1 MKKTSLLITALLTAT
16 FMFAYDA
23 TYTDNYGNTIYLQF
37 SVTGG
42 RYLEV
47 TNSGSF
53 GSYSGAV
60 EIPSEVSATYFGEL
74 TPQMYPVT
82 AIGMEAFRECHGLT
96 KVILPTS
103 ITEIQN
109 LAFYEC
115 DNLESV
121 IIPGGVSIIYG
132 LAFANCSK
140 LTEVICLADIVPA
153 LMDSSAFCTKI
164 DTIPMPGGDEYN
176 YHEIETLKVPIKKV
190 AGYKVTPMWKEC
202 FKNIVGIDCG
212 TSVVESLKSTYA
224 EIKWKPA
231 EEVFMYTIDVYCEGQ
246 PFAQYIL
253 DGMGLEI
260 SHQRF
265 AAIHKA
271 DTTMNTTDYFV
282 ITMDNLTPN
291 TGYSYTIHGTNT
303 LNEQVYQ
310 DDGAFKTKS
319 RDDEAIESVTR
330 TSSAIRKVIK
340 DGVMIIE
347 HNGASYSPSGQ
358 RQ

>member
-16 FMFAYDA
+16 WMFAYDF
-23 TYTDNYGNTIYLQF
+23 TEKDNYGNTIYFERSLTGANE
-37 SVTGG
+37 VT
-42 RYLEV
+42 V
-47 TNSGSF
+47 TNSGSY
-53 GSYSGAV
+53 GSYTGTV
-60 EIPSEVSATYFGEL
+60 EIPEEVLPPGSMPGSDPYK
-74 TPQMYPVT
+74 VT
-82 AIGMEAFRECHGLT
+82 AIGLEAFRECHGLT
-96 KVILPTS
+96 KVIIPTS
-103 ITEIQN
+103 VREIQN
-109 LAFYEC
+109 MAFFEC
-115 DNLESV
+115 DNLTSV
-121 IIPGGVSIIYG
+121 IIPGGVQTIYN

-140 LTEVICLADIVPA
+140 LTEVTCLADRKPM
-153 LMDSSAFCTKI
+153 LMDSSSFCTKI
-164 DTIPMPGGDEYN
+164 DTLHLPVEEYY
-176 YHEIETLKVPIKKV
+176 YHEIETLYVPEKKV
-190 AGYKVTPMWKEC
+190 VDYQSPSMWKEC

-231 EEVFMYTIDVYCEGQ
+231 KDVVLYTINVYSEDNL
-246 PFAQYIL
+246 FAQYIV
-253 DGMGLEI
+253 DGEGNEV
-260 SHQRF
+260 SHERY
-265 AAIHKA
+265 APAIHKA

-340 DGVMIIE
+340 DGIMIIE
-347 HNGASYSPSGQ
+347 HNGSSYSPSGQ

>member
-16 FMFAYDA
+16 WMFAYDF
-23 TYTDNYGNTIYLQF
+23 TEKDNYGNTIYFERSLTGANE
-37 SVTGG
+37 VT
-42 RYLEV
+42 V
-47 TNSGSF
+47 TNSGSY
-53 GSYSGAV
+53 GSYTGTV
-60 EIPSEVSATYFGEL
+60 EIPAEVLPPGSMPSAEPYK
-74 TPQMYPVT
+74 VT

-231 EEVFMYTIDVYCEGQ
+231 EDVVLYTIDVYSGDNL
-246 PFAQYIL
+246 FAQYIV
-253 DGMGLEI
+253 DGEGLEI

-340 DGVMIIE
+340 DGIMIIE
-347 HNGASYSPSGQ
+347 HNGSSYSPSGQ

>member
-1 MKKTSLLITALLTAT
+1 MKKISILITALLTAT

-53 GSYSGAV
+53 GSYSGTV

-96 KVILPTS
+96 KVIIPTS
-103 ITEIQN
+103 VREIQN
-109 LAFYEC
+109 MAFFEC
-115 DNLESV
+115 DNLTSV
-121 IIPGGVSIIYG
+121 IIPGGVQTIYN

-140 LTEVICLADIVPA
+140 LTEVTCLADVVPL
-153 LMDSSAFCTKI
+153 LMDSSSFCTKI
-164 DTIPMPGGDEYN
+164 DTLHLPVEEYS
-176 YHEIETLKVPIKKV
+176 YQEIETLYVPEKKV
-190 AGYKVTPMWKEC
+190 VDYQSPSIWKEC

-231 EEVFMYTIDVYCEGQ
+231 EDVVLYTIDVYSGDNL
-246 PFAQYIL
+246 FAQYIV
-253 DGMGLEI
+253 DGEGLEI

-310 DDGAFKTKS
+310 DDGAFKTKG